1 MKNCL
6 AGQTDF
12 LFHLH
17 NKVYSQTMQQKYVKK
32 KARLFVVVET
42 GYTHC
47 QLTKHSFKQINR
59 EKKD

>member
-17 NKVYSQTMQQKYVKK
+17 NKVNQTMQQNYVK

-47 QLTKHSFKQINR
+47 QLTKHSFKQINT